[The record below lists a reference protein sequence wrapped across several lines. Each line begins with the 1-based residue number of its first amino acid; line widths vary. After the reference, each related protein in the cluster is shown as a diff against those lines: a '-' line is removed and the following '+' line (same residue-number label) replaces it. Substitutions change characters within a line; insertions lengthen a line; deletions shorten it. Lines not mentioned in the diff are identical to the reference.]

1 MLQKLISN
9 LDIVDAQILEFKR
22 DLDKGIIRDLQG
34 LDDAILYICNNVAS
48 LDDDEYSILKPKFVT
63 TYENVKVLKDMIN
76 EELNTTSQ
84 SLSALNAT
92 QDANAKYSK
101 AANDN

>member
-9 LDIVDAQILEFKR
+9 LDIVDAQILEFKQ

-48 LDDDEYSILKPKFVT
+48 LDDDEYSVLKPKFVS
-63 TYENVKVLKDMIN
+63 TYHNVKVLKEMIN
-76 EELNTTSQ
+76 DELNVTSQ
-84 SLSALNAT
+84 NLSSLSAT
-92 QDANAKYSK
+92 QDATSKYSK